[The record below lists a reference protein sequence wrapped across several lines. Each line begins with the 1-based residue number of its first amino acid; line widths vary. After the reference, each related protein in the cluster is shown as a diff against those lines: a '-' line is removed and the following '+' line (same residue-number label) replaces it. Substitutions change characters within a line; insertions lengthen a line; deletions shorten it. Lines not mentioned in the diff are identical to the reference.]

1 MDAIGW
7 SHINGFRYEN
17 YPAERQNIY
26 TDTRII
32 KTNNYSLL
40 MLRK

>member
-26 TDTRII
+26 TDTSRT
-32 KTNNYSLL
+32 KTSNYSLL